1 MKQQKNLSDA
11 EFAVMDVLWRLGQ
24 GTVKEVQGML
34 AGERTL
40 AYTTVATLLN
50 RLKDKG
56 YVEAQEKN
64 FAYEFHPLI
73 AREQVVRRKLDDLV
87 RQVLGGD
94 IAPLAAYIVR
104 NTQLTP
110 EQIDVLEALARTG
123 EENPHE

>member
-1 MKQQKNLSDA
+1 MKEQKNLSDA
-11 EFAVMDVLWRLGQ
+11 EFTVMDVLWRLGQ

-64 FAYEFHPLI
+64 FAYEFRPLI

-123 EENPHE
+123 EEDPHE